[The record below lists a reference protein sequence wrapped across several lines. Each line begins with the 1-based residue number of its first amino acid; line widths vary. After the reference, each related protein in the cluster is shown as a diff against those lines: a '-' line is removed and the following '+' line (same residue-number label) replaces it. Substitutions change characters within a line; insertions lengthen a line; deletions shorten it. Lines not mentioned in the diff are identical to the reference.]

1 MSYKYKEYQK
11 KYREENKE
19 KQRLYNKEWR
29 EKNKEKKK
37 QMDKKYREEHK
48 EEYKEYCEANKD
60 KRKEQLKQYRLEN
73 KEKLKEYRTQYIEA
87 NKEILKQKRNTEI
100 GKMKQKINKWITN
113 YKIKFD
119 DKNEAEFYYKNY
131 INATN
136 CSWCDKK
143 FKNNLDRCMD
153 HCHTCGVP
161 RAIICRGCNNRDE
174 VPCVNCLL

>member
-1 MSYKYKEYQK
+1 MSFNHKDYMK

-37 QMDKKYREEHK
+37 EMDKKYREEHK
-48 EEYKEYCEANKD
+48 EERKKYDMRDERKQYIKQYYIENIEKI
-60 KRKEQLKQYRLEN
+60 KEQQ
-73 KEKLKEYRTQYIEA
+73 KEWKET

-100 GKMKQKINKWITN
+100 GKMKQKINKWINN

-119 DKNEAEFYYKNY
+119 DKKEAEFYYKNY

-161 RAIICRGCNNRDE
+161 RAIICRGCNNRDL
-174 VPCVNCLL
+174 VPCVNCFL

>member
-1 MSYKYKEYQK
+1 MSYKDKEYQK

-29 EKNKEKKK
+29 EKNKERKK
-37 QMDKKYREEHK
+37 QTDKKYREEHK
-48 EEYKEYCEANKD
+48 EE
-60 KRKEQLKQYRLEN
+60 RKKYDMGDERKQYNKQYRLEN
-73 KEKLKEYRTQYIEA
+73 KEKLKKHYKEYSEA